1 MFHTYR
7 ALGACLFIDDAAL
20 AHHAEIAAGLCLSIN
35 PCYATALVNLL
46 HSLALIQQLRDKAED
61 AHPHLLSR
69 LDLNQTW
76 LKARAAAAPMNFGHL
91 YDLVEAERL
100 DALDRPWE
108 SAQAFESAMRL
119 AQAHQR
125 PWHLA
130 LITERAGTC
139 LLRRGLEYAARPLLD
154 RAYGLYRHWG
164 ADGKA
169 QAMRGRFPFLNIGI
183 QADGDQPR
191 DPGLDQLALLRASQA
206 IASERSLPHLVARVS
221 SLVAELTGATDVQ
234 FLLLDE
240 TDGWQLEGGLRGAE
254 PLMRTTRQ
262 AAEAQRTIAATVLRL
277 GLKVQV
283 PLVSDDAVLDSRFN
297 GDPRFT
303 DLPLCSL
310 LALPVRVRE
319 RVGAFLILENRLFRA
334 AFTTAQVETATMLCR
349 QLAIAIEN
357 VRLYQSLEARIADR
371 EQELKCVY
379 ERLTAIEVEGARMA
393 ERERLIQD
401 MHDGFGSQL
410 GSARLRIDHGEIT
423 QAELA
428 ALLRECL
435 DDLHL
440 VADTLGN
447 EGKSLRDAIA
457 DYRYRCNDRLAEYP
471 VRIEWETQ
479 LDTAPPMEQR
489 QILQVLRIMQESLN
503 NALKHAHA
511 SLIRLRV
518 VYRADG
524 ILTLSVTD
532 DGTGLPEKIER
543 GRGINNMQSRARDIG
558 AQLECH
564 RLDPGTCI
572 RLNLR
577 LGRDAESRLQES
589 ILPGP

>member
-1 MFHTYR
+1 
-7 ALGACLFIDDAAL
+7 
-20 AHHAEIAAGLCLSIN
+20 
-35 PCYATALVNLL
+35 
-46 HSLALIQQLRDKAED
+46 
-61 AHPHLLSR
+61 
-69 LDLNQTW
+69 
-76 LKARAAAAPMNFGHL
+76 
-91 YDLVEAERL
+91 
-100 DALDRPWE
+100 
-108 SAQAFESAMRL
+108 
-119 AQAHQR
+119 
-125 PWHLA
+125 
-130 LITERAGTC
+130 
-139 LLRRGLEYAARPLLD
+139 
-154 RAYGLYRHWG
+154 
-164 ADGKA
+164 
-169 QAMRGRFPFLNIGI
+169 
-183 QADGDQPR
+183 
-191 DPGLDQLALLRASQA
+191 
-206 IASERSLPHLVARVS
+206 
-221 SLVAELTGATDVQ
+221 
-234 FLLLDE
+234 
-240 TDGWQLEGGLRGAE
+240 
-254 PLMRTTRQ
+254 
-262 AAEAQRTIAATVLRL
+262 
-277 GLKVQV
+277 
-283 PLVSDDAVLDSRFN
+283 
-297 GDPRFT
+297 
-303 DLPLCSL
+303 
-310 LALPVRVRE
+310 
-319 RVGAFLILENRLFRA
+319 
-334 AFTTAQVETATMLCR
+334 
-349 QLAIAIEN
+349 
-357 VRLYQSLEARIADR
+357 
-371 EQELKCVY
+371 
-379 ERLTAIEVEGARMA
+379 MA

-447 EGKSLRDAIA
+447 EDKSLRDAIA
-457 DYRYRCNDRLAEYP
+457 DYRYRCNERLAEYP

-518 VYRADG
+518 VYRPDG